1 MACQFGDFQ
10 WIKITPEDLNA
21 VFRPLEL
28 ENFLSRQQSRQ
39 RTRLLLLSV
48 LPSVFTSIRD
58 ILYQTSD
65 FEFIMELGTTL
76 FDTFSS
82 RFLQESEV

>member
-1 MACQFGDFQ
+1 VEHLLLFIQ
-10 WIKITPEDLNA
+10 WIVTNA

-28 ENFLSRQQSRQ
+28 KNFLSRQQW
-39 RTRLLLLSV
+39 TTLLLLSV